1 LGGHTGRAGKHE
13 WWENA
18 ATVHQVDVEGPFAG
32 NGDDHFVV
40 RFAMDVTLDG
50 QRNQMA
56 EVGLFTVAD
65 GKIVKEV
72 YLGLVG
78 ISRQNEES

>member
-1 LGGHTGRAGKHE
+1 MGGHTGRAGKHE
-13 WWENA
+13 WWENV

-40 RFAMDVTLDG
+40 RFDMDVTLDG

-65 GKIVKEV
+65 GKIVKEL